1 MSLFRFAG
9 ADDVGAFEDT
19 PLDTRLAGKDL
30 LALFRAQ
37 AERDGDAPAIVYVPD
52 GIAATNTESFSRRQL
67 LGAVHAIAHDLTTH
81 GVKANDVIASLLPN
95 GPGTIAASL
104 AAMAVGRLAPINIYL
119 EESQIRTLL
128 QSCGAKVL
136 MVPRET
142 PAAIAAMLSSLQE
155 SCRGDGPAILTVD
168 TSTLP
173 RPQPFAPDL
182 KIRDLSELV
191 ALFHTGGTTGLP
203 KFVPLTARNLAAGAI
218 ISGFAYG
225 YAPAERV
232 LCAMPMFHV
241 GGLFACSL
249 YPLVAGSEVI
259 ILGPLGYRGDGVV
272 AALPST
278 IEQFELSVVVGP
290 PTIMAQL
297 AACPPDRTRAPRLRL
312 FINGAAALPSVVGMR
327 LSEAT
332 HVAIVE
338 PWGLTEATLAV
349 TSGPRD
355 GTIRQGSV
363 GLSLPYCE
371 VKAVRTD
378 AAGKATGDCDVD
390 EIGVLAVR
398 GPMVFG
404 GYLGRDAAEQP
415 FFEDGWLDT
424 GDLGRIDPDG
434 FVWVTGR
441 AKELIKRGGHG
452 IDPGMIE
459 NALSAH
465 PAVALAAAVGK
476 PDAYAGEIPVAYIEL
491 RPGEG
496 VSADDLIAFA
506 RDRIPERAAV
516 PKEIIIVPKLP
527 VTAIGKVHKQTL
539 KLEITRRAAEE
550 CVRAVIGDEERFSIS
565 VEPHPLHGLLANIQV
580 PSRFVDAVREKFAAL
595 SFRSQV
601 DALAPK
607 GM

>member
-1 MSLFRFAG
+1 MSWPPFAD
-9 ADDVGAFEDT
+9 ADDVSAFEST
-19 PLDTRLAGKDL
+19 PLETRLAGNDL
-30 LALFRAQ
+30 LAMFRLQ
-37 AERDGDAPAIVYVPD
+37 VERDSAAPAIVYVPD
-52 GIAATNTESFSRRQL
+52 GIAATNTETFSRRQL
-67 LGAVHAIAHDLTTH
+67 LGAVQAITHELTTC
-81 GVKANDVIASLLPN
+81 GIQANDVIASLLPN

-104 AAMAVGRLAPINIYL
+104 AAMAVGCLAPINIYL

-128 QSCGAKVL
+128 QSSGAKVV
-136 MVPRET
+136 MVPREAPT
-142 PAAIAAMLSSLQE
+142 AIATILSSLQQG
-155 SCRGDGPAILTVD
+155 CRSDGIAVLIVD
-168 TSTLP
+168 TATLP
-173 RPQPFAPDL
+173 QHPPIASEL
-182 KIRDLSELV
+182 KNRDLSELV

-203 KFVPLTARNLAAGAI
+203 KFVPLTASNLAAGAV

-225 YAPAERV
+225 YAAAERV

-249 YPLVAGSEVI
+249 FPLIAGSEVA

-278 IEQFELSVVVGP
+278 IEQFDLDVVVGP
-290 PTIMAQL
+290 PTIMAKL
-297 AACPPDRTRAPRLRL
+297 AARPPDRARAPRLRL
-312 FINGAAALPSVVGMR
+312 FINGAAALPSVIGTR

-355 GTIRQGSV
+355 GTIQRGSV
-363 GLSLPYCE
+363 GLRLPYCG

-378 AAGKATGDCDVD
+378 AAGKFTGDCDVD

-398 GPMVFG
+398 GPMVFR
-404 GYLGRDAAEQP
+404 GYLGREATEQP
-415 FFEDGWLDT
+415 FFEGDWLDT
-424 GDLGRIDPDG
+424 GDLGRVDING

-476 PDAYAGEIPVAYIEL
+476 PDAYAGEIPVAYVEL
-491 RPGEG
+491 RPGDE
-496 VSADDLIAFA
+496 VLAEELIAFA
-506 RDRIPERAAV
+506 RDRIPERAAI
-516 PKEIIIVPKLP
+516 PKEIIIVPRLP

-539 KLEITRRAAEE
+539 KVEITGRAAEE
-550 CVRAVIGDEERFSIS
+550 CVRAVLGDGEEYSVT
-565 VEPHPLHGLLANIQV
+565 VEPHPLHGLQV
-580 PSRFVDAVREKFAAL
+580 NVHVPAHFVEAVREKLATL
-595 SFRSQV
+595 PFRSQV
-601 DALAPK
+601 DTPEQK
-607 GM
+607 EM